1 MVTSRSEA
9 VMLNSD
15 PLRSKRK
22 QSKTGSWLLED
33 MALLIACKCVS
44 SSELDTTNFISRYF
58 MVKSKNHT
66 AIRLRIIFVEKMIHL
81 PKYMNNQI
89 IKEPPVMKNINPLN
103 LTTEILR
110 PLSED

>member
-1 MVTSRSEA
+1 
-9 VMLNSD
+9 
-15 PLRSKRK
+15 
-22 QSKTGSWLLED
+22 
-33 MALLIACKCVS
+33 
-44 SSELDTTNFISRYF
+44 